1 MKRLKT
7 KGSPRPC
14 GEEQT
19 ASESNS
25 TNQTRTGRKDP
36 KRNELCTHA
45 RTHAESRPG
54 TTDRKLL
61 NRADPA
67 PQRRP
72 REDTRQQRWQGT
84 NNTRGNWTADA
95 PGRRREKRA
104 APAPSPPARSKSSA
118 DRVARVFLGRCARE
132 RVEEM
137 RDPSPP
143 RTAPTGHGFVVGEAA
158 GEERWEAERR
168 AEEETRERTQARC

>member
-1 MKRLKT
+1 MANRTKKSCTSSSITDHTMKKLKT

-45 RTHAESRPG
+45 ESRPG

-72 REDTRQQRWQGT
+72 REDTRV
-84 NNTRGNWTADA
+84 N
-95 PGRRREKRA
+95 
-104 APAPSPPARSKSSA
+104 SA
-118 DRVARVFLGRCARE
+118 DRARTTRE
-132 RVEEM
+132 GIGQ
-137 RDPSPP
+137 
-143 RTAPTGHGFVVGEAA
+143 PTHLDDD
-158 GEERWEAERR
+158 ERR
-168 AEEETRERTQARC
+168 ELPLPPGTIQVERRPSR